1 MKKIKSNDAAQAHA
15 ARPTNIF
22 VNQFA
27 KRHRHQKL
35 GRQLDYMAWLSVS

>member
-1 MKKIKSNDAAQAHA
+1 MKKRKSNDAAQAHA
-15 ARPTNIF
+15 TRPTNIF

-35 GRQLDYMAWLSVS
+35 GRQLDYMVWLH